1 MIPGR
6 CPYLT
11 AWACRPIGAYTPPG
25 DVSLSE
31 AAKLP
36 IDKDDGGD
44 GVSVEDMRPTG
55 HELTCLRVGAESP
68 FLVLQRAYYDKHA
81 LFAGL
86 FDPPSQ

>member
-1 MIPGR
+1 VAR
-6 CPYLT
+6 K
-11 AWACRPIGAYTPPG
+11 RRRS

-55 HELTCLRVGAESP
+55 HELTCLRVGLVCSRRELVRCRSP
-68 FLVLQRAYYDKHA
+68 SF
-81 LFAGL
+81 
-86 FDPPSQ
+86 